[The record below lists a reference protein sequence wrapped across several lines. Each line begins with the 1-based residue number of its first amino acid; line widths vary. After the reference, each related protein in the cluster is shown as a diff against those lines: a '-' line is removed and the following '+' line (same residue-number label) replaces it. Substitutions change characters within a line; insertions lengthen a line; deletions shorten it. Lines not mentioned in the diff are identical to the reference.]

1 MNVLLFLSQK
11 QRRTPMPRDH
21 FTLKCTDCG
30 EENYIANKNKKEHP
44 ERMEI
49 KKYCWKCK
57 KHTVHK
63 EKK

>member
-1 MNVLLFLSQK
+1 
-11 QRRTPMPRDH
+11 MPRDH
-21 FTLKCTDCG
+21 FTLKCTECG

-49 KKYCWKCK
+49 KKYCWKSK

>member
-1 MNVLLFLSQK
+1 MLLFYLQNV
-11 QRRTPMPRDH
+11 RRIHMPRDNII
-21 FTLKCTDCG
+21 LRCTVCG
-30 EENYIANKNKKEHP
+30 EENYITNKNKKEHP
-44 ERMEI
+44 DRLET